1 MRVQGSLAATSDQ
14 QSPSE
19 MAVPRVW
26 SVNPTRLTC
35 RNEPDSDDLR
45 LDVAFVSDDVHVAT
59 TTIDKRHPRCVHVRR
74 ADGVVPF
81 IMRHCSRCD
90 DD

>member
-1 MRVQGSLAATSDQ
+1 MRVQGCLAATSDQ

-19 MAVPRVW
+19 MAVPRVG

-35 RNEPDSDDLR
+35 RNEPESNDLC
-45 LDVAFVSDDVHVAT
+45 LDVTFVSDDVYVAT
-59 TTIDKRHPRCVHVRR
+59 TTIDKCHPRCVHVRG
-74 ADGVVPF
+74 ATGIVPV
-81 IMRHCSRCD
+81 IVSYRSCGD